1 MTTVTV
7 VAEDRRII
15 VDGEVLTFDFPISSE
30 IWAVQWDGTKGHI
43 EYRDGRMPEVLSSQD
58 AVAPYI
64 VAHAAEKHRQLQ
76 ERETAEAAATYARL
90 RDPRQRLAELA
101 DIRWQ
106 HQSTGI
112 MVEGMRL
119 RTDRESIVDL
129 RAIADRSAEKF
140 PLSYKAATEFV
151 TLESKEQAT
160 HYADAQDT
168 HVQACFDYEAVLA
181 KRIAA
186 LINDPEALAAF
197 DLAEGW
203 PAS

>member
-15 VDGEVLTFDFPISSE
+15 VDGEVLTFDFPISPE
-30 IWAVQWDGTKGHI
+30 IWAVQWDGTTGHI
-43 EYRDGRMPEVLSSQD
+43 EYRDGRMPEALSSQES
-58 AVAPYI
+58 VASYI
-64 VAHAAEKHRQLQ
+64 IAHAAEKHRQLQ

-106 HQSTGI
+106 RQTAGI
-112 MVEGMRL
+112 VVDGVRL

-129 RAIADRSAEKF
+129 RAIAERSAEKF
-140 PLSYKAATEFV
+140 PLSYKAAMEFV

-160 HYADAQDT
+160 RYADAQDA

-181 KRIAA
+181 RKIAA
-186 LINDPEALAAF
+186 LINDPEALAA
-197 DLAEGW
+197 LNLEEGW